1 MVPGMREIYSTLPK
15 VRLALKMKKSPAI
28 QWGWFAQAD
37 YLENLSNVKWRDGES
52 NDIIRGFKLFF
63 KDKDYSDDEILTGI
77 ALAGEKF
84 NRIRYY
90 REASRNGV
98 NLKDRNAK
106 DKFRELVLSR
116 MYEVYAKREVP
127 LFSRKTSG
135 TIIYEP
141 KIITEKR
148 MMEFIEESRLSEFI
162 KVFKFK
168 DKHGRV
174 SINFYAPSKYPHK
187 PYQSTGRRG
196 AWRRGR

>member
-1 MVPGMREIYSTLPK
+1 MIPGMREIYSTLPK

-28 QWGWFAQAD
+28 QWGWFAQED
-37 YLENLSNVKWRDGES
+37 YLGNLSNVRWGDEAS
-52 NDIIRGFKLFF
+52 TDIIRGFKLFF
-63 KDKDYSDDEILTGI
+63 KDKGHSDDEILTGI

-106 DKFRELVLSR
+106 DKFNEKVRSHMQAL
-116 MYEVYAKREVP
+116 YATREVP

-174 SINFYAPSKYPHK
+174 SINFYAPSKYPAK

>member
-1 MVPGMREIYSTLPK
+1 MIPGMREIYSTLPK

-28 QWGWFAQAD
+28 QWGWFAKAD

-63 KDKDYSDDEILTGI
+63 KDKGHSDDEILTGI

-98 NLKDRNAK
+98 NLKDRDVMNKFNAK
-106 DKFRELVLSR
+106 VRLHMQAL
-116 MYEVYAKREVP
+116 YAKREVP
-127 LFSRKTSG
+127 LFSRKTQG
-135 TIIYEP
+135 NVVYEP

-148 MMEFIEESRLSEFI
+148 MMEFIEDSRLSEFI